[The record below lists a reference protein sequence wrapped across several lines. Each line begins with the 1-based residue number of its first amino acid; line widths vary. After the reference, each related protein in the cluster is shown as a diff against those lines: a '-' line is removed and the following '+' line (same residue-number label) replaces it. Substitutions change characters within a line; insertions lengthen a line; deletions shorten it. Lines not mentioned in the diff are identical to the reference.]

1 MANDLHRL
9 VYRSESCISH
19 DDVAGLDAIFRTS
32 VPNNRRDG
40 ITGALAL
47 PDGKFVQAIEGSAA
61 RLADLMARLRADSR
75 HQNMTTLGEWPI
87 SARLFAGWA
96 MARPDP
102 TPLAGQEF
110 SIVTHD
116 GSGAQVTGVLLSIMT
131 EPDRLFPWKSRNRP
145 APSRDHRPR
154 FGGV

>member
-9 VYRSESCISH
+9 VYRSDSCISH
-19 DDVAGLDAIFRTS
+19 DDVAGLDAIFRAS

-61 RLADLMARLRADSR
+61 RLADLMSRLRADPR
-75 HQNMTTLGEWPI
+75 HENMITLGEWPI
-87 SARLFAGWA
+87 SARLFGGWA

-102 TPLAGQEF
+102 TPLDQQEF
-110 SIVTHD
+110 RIVTQD
-116 GSGAQVTGVLLSIMT
+116 GSGAQVTGVLISMMA
-131 EPDRLFPWKSRNRP
+131 EPDRLFPWK
-145 APSRDHRPR
+145 
-154 FGGV
+154 